1 MKYIIM
7 CGGDYPQ
14 FETPK
19 QLTWLG
25 TECIVQRTIRLL
37 REAGVEDIAISTNK
51 RATFEKFGVPIID
64 QTEYDR
70 GIWLYGAFPKID
82 GPCTYLFGDV
92 VFSRE
97 AIKTIVN
104 KVTDDVDFFASGAPF
119 AKEYTKVWAEPFA
132 FKVVNQAKFRKSID
146 ETIRLYQANMLSRCI
161 AWELWQVIKGTQL
174 NNIIVNYTVV
184 NDFTCDCDSAHD
196 LTDIKDRLLYYG
208 MKLEDV

>member
-1 MKYIIM
+1 MKYVIM

-19 QLTWLG
+19 QLIWLG

-37 REAGVEDIAISTNK
+37 KEAGAEDIAISTNK
-51 RATFEKFGVPIID
+51 RSTFEKFGLPIID

-70 GIWLYGAFPKID
+70 GIWLYGAFPESKE
-82 GPCTYLFGDV
+82 PCTYIFGDV
-92 VFSRE
+92 IFSSE

-104 KVTDDVDFFASGAPF
+104 STTDDIEFFASAAPF

-132 FKVVNQAKFRKSID
+132 FKVVNQAKFRRSID
-146 ETIRLYQANMLSRCI
+146 ETIRLYQANHLSRCI

-174 NNIIVNYTVV
+174 NNIIVNYSVIR
-184 NDFTCDCDSAHD
+184 DFTCDCDSNQD
-196 LTDIKDRLLYYG
+196 LTEIKDRLLKYD
-208 MKLEDV
+208 MKLEDL